1 MHVWCAC
8 SAGAKVKTARIA
20 FTVKILLCLIFT
32 DSTKRGSDS
41 FLGFHGS
48 YFRTQIGLALFE
60 QL

>member
-20 FTVKILLCLIFT
+20 FTVKILLCLIST
-32 DSTKRGSDS
+32 DTDS

-48 YFRTQIGLALFE
+48 CFRSQIGLALFE